1 MRILLAV
8 VLLVAWDPL
17 AWAAGGTRTSIEIIL
32 DASFTMNEQLE
43 NGKKKLD
50 VAKESILYLM
60 DRLDGDA
67 SISLRVYGHLA
78 LRELQD
84 CTDSELLVP
93 FASVSRNR
101 SKAARMLRSVF
112 PRGLSPLSRVLR
124 EAVHDLSLQP
134 GGRKIIILLAD
145 GPCSCVGD
153 PCGVS
158 WEEQV
163 VVNTIGVRCSGQ
175 ARGQLRCVASTTGGR
190 FFQVN
195 DGLELRRALLSAA
208 TVSGQ
213 TAPLLNGDGRL
224 RIEGVDSNSVLVKR
238 ADRQIE
244 VEFRQD
250 GEGCIVLPAGV
261 YTVSIGMQDWKSVMV
276 AGGRTTVLEPGRL
289 QVLNSTN
296 KGHTV
301 VEWESRRVVGTVSA
315 DSPELTLLPGDYEV
329 MFGRAGWRV
338 KVPGVK
344 QTVLKPG
351 IIRVENISPKG
362 VELRALPQNTI
373 VGDLTRKKNWMPL
386 PPGEYL
392 VDIEGQAFPCTL
404 VEDQRLVLK
413 K

>member
-8 VLLVAWDPL
+8 LLLVVWGPV

-32 DASFTMNEQLE
+32 DASFTMNEQLD

-50 VAKESILYLM
+50 VAKESILFLM
-60 DRLDGDA
+60 DRMNGDA
-67 SISLRVYGHLA
+67 SIALRVYGHLA

-101 SKAARMLRSVF
+101 PRAARMLRSVF
-112 PRGLSPLSRVLR
+112 PRGLSPLGRVLR

-145 GPCSCVGD
+145 GPCSCEGD
-153 PCGVS
+153 PCGVVP
-158 WEEQV
+158 EGQV
-163 VVNTIGVRCSGQ
+163 VVNTIGVRCSGP
-175 ARGQLRCVASTTGGR
+175 ARVQLRCVASITGGR
-190 FFQVN
+190 YFQAD
-195 DGLELRRALLSAA
+195 DGKELRRALLSAA

-213 TAPLLNGDGRL
+213 TTPRLSGDGRV
-224 RIEGVDSNSVLVKR
+224 RVEGVDANTVMVKR
-238 ADRQIE
+238 ADRRRE
-244 VEFRQD
+244 VEFRRD

-261 YTVSIGMQDWKSVMV
+261 YTVSTGTQDWKSVV
-276 AGGRTTVLEPGRL
+276 VSGGRTTVLEPGRL
-289 QVLNSTN
+289 QVLNSTDR
-296 KGHTV
+296 GHTV

-315 DSPELTLLPGDYEV
+315 GSPELILLPGDYEV
-329 MFGRAGWRV
+329 MFGKAGWRAR
-338 KVPGVK
+338 VPGAR

-373 VGDLTRKKNWMPL
+373 VGDLTRKENWMPL

-392 VDIEGQAFPCTL
+392 VDIEGQGFPCTL
-404 VEDQRLVLK
+404 VEDQLLVLNK
-413 K
+413 